1 MVSRVSCVVIIEIHF
16 QPNFLS
22 QQIGSGVPYDYHLEP
37 PSTDED
43 VTVFRSP

>member
-16 QPNFLS
+16 QPYFLS

-37 PSTDED
+37 PSTEED
-43 VTVFRSP
+43 ATVFMSS